1 MLDEKPP
8 ELKPPYPEKEPTP
21 FYVATIVD
29 NIVYQAQNLDGQ
41 QAALLLSQP
50 TYVRYNPGEAQIGWR
65 YDPETK
71 TFTRPAYDPETDTFS
86 Y

>member
-1 MLDEKPP
+1 
-8 ELKPPYPEKEPTP
+8 
-21 FYVATIVD
+21 VHQV
-29 NIVYQAQNLDGQ
+29 QNLDGQ

-50 TYVRYNPGEAQIGWR
+50 VYIRVNRGEAQIGWK